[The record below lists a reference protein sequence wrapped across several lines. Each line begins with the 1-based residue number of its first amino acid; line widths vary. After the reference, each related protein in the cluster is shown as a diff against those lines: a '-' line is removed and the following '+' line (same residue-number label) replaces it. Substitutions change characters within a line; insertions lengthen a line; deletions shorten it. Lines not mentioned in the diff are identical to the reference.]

1 MQAVWYLQTVNGTTI
16 NLDLSITAWYN
27 LVTIE
32 VGAIQRMQQYFEN
45 REFIK
50 AENITGEQNK
60 NKRHENIILAN
71 ERIDKN
77 WNSENYKIN
86 NSTFAKMGL
95 RGAKFSN
102 DDLRFNVFID
112 CYFKKACFDNVNFT
126 SSIFINCN
134 FDEIT
139 LINCTFDYCRF
150 EGCFI
155 EYSDL
160 LPSLSKR
167 PNIRWE
173 LCKNLSIE
181 CLNLGNEKE
190 YRNYFFEEKKASEE
204 YYWKKFWHKGN
215 DKYYKKYN
223 AMDQL
228 SGLWNFI
235 LSKANKFL
243 WGYGEKLTRLLFNV
257 VLVHIV
263 FIIGYYFSIRNV
275 SEEVE
280 MTWGIASYMS
290 LSNFFTVTCD
300 YTPDGLMY
308 KILSVAEGGIGIVL
322 MGFFVAALFRYIN
335 RRG

>member
-50 AENITGEQNK
+50 VENITGEQNK

-181 CLNLGNEKE
+181 KRSIEITFL
-190 YRNYFFEEKKASEE
+190 KK
-204 YYWKKFWHKGN
+204 KKRAKN
-215 DKYYKKYN
+215 
-223 AMDQL
+223 
-228 SGLWNFI
+228 
-235 LSKANKFL
+235 
-243 WGYGEKLTRLLFNV
+243 
-257 VLVHIV
+257 
-263 FIIGYYFSIRNV
+263 IIGKNFGTKATINTIKNIMQWINCQDY
-275 SEEVE
+275 
-280 MTWGIASYMS
+280 GILY
-290 LSNFFTVTCD
+290 
-300 YTPDGLMY
+300 
-308 KILSVAEGGIGIVL
+308 
-322 MGFFVAALFRYIN
+322 
-335 RRG
+335 